1 MLDVSVSYNRYKFIG
16 HEFLTWLWFMIEK
29 EPERLKSVSKN
40 LDSLTIGN
48 RIVIENRR
56 NDEVLEAITIK
67 GDDAGL
73 EEGILSLKKG
83 AVVTEI
89 NLIQTI
95 GDNIWS
101 YTLKGESLNISS
113 LKTPAVGQVETGD
126 DIEGA
131 VIEKVY
137 LYEQVIELIHNLFKI
152 FIKKRVSDS
161 WSETVNHI
169 KKWISS

>member
-16 HEFLTWLWFMIEK
+16 HEFLTWLWFTIEN
-29 EPERLKSVSKN
+29 EPEKLQSAAKD
-40 LDSLTIGN
+40 LDSLTLGN
-48 RIVIENRR
+48 RMVIENRR

-73 EEGILSLKKG
+73 EEGLLALKKG
-83 AVVTEI
+83 AVVTEM
-89 NLIQTI
+89 NLVQTI

-113 LKTPAVGQVETGD
+113 LKTPAVGQVESGD

-131 VIEKVY
+131 IIEKVY
-137 LYEQVIELIHNLFKI
+137 LYDQVLQLIRTLFNI

-161 WSETVNHI
+161 WPETVNNI

>member
-16 HEFLTWLWFMIEK
+16 HEFLTWLWFTIEK
-29 EPERLKSVSKN
+29 RPERLKAIEKN
-40 LDSLTIGN
+40 LGSLTIGN

-56 NDEVLEAITIK
+56 NNEVLEAITIK

-83 AVVTEI
+83 GVVTEI
-89 NLIQTI
+89 NLMQTI

-101 YTLKGESLNISS
+101 FTLKGESFNISS
-113 LKTPAVGQVETGD
+113 LKTPVVGQVETGD

-137 LYEQVIELIHNLFKI
+137 LYDQVIELVRNLFNI
-152 FIKKRVSDS
+152 FIKKRVSDR
-161 WSETVNHI
+161 WPETVNHI
-169 KKWISS
+169 KKWIRS

>member
-1 MLDVSVSYNRYKFIG
+1 MLDISVSYNRYKFIG
-16 HEFLTWLWFMIEK
+16 HEFLTWLWFIIEK
-29 EPERLKSVSKN
+29 EPERLKTVEKN
-40 LDSLTIGN
+40 LNSLTLGN
-48 RIVIENRR
+48 RIVIEKRR
-56 NDEVLEAITIK
+56 NNEVLETITIK

-73 EEGILSLKKG
+73 EEGMLSLKKG
-83 AVVTEI
+83 AVVTEM
-89 NLIQTI
+89 NLIQMI

-113 LKTPAVGQVETGD
+113 LKTPAVGQIETGD

-137 LYEQVIELIHNLFKI
+137 LYEQVIELINNLFKV

-161 WSETVNHI
+161 WPETVNHI
-169 KKWISS
+169 KKWIGS

>member
-16 HEFLTWLWFMIEK
+16 HEFLTWLWFSIEN
-29 EPERLKSVSKN
+29 EPEQVQSASKN

-48 RIVIENRR
+48 RLVIEKRR
-56 NDEVLEAITIK
+56 QDEVLEAITIK

-73 EEGILSLKKG
+73 EEGMLALKKG

-89 NLIQTI
+89 NLVQTI
-95 GDNIWS
+95 GDHIWS
-101 YTLKGESLNISS
+101 YTLKGESLNLSS
-113 LKTPAVGQVETGD
+113 LKTPTVGQVESGD

-137 LYEQVIELIHNLFKI
+137 LYDQVIQFIHNLFKL
-152 FIKKRVSDS
+152 FIKKRVSDN
-161 WSETVNHI
+161 WPQTVNKI
-169 KKWISS
+169 KEWIGS